1 MSKKFTLVVVRHG
14 EATHNLPDFKP
25 EDLVLTNDPE
35 MPFLNNPLTEKG
47 LKQAGKLAVRLA
59 SEKFNLV
66 LASDL
71 TRAWHTAQAI
81 VKENPFVDN
90 VQECQESKRLL
101 RERNAGVLNGEREI
115 FRCQLKVEEAIEDR
129 QLLTWRIPDGESVV
143 DLRNRVEAF
152 LQLLLAKAQEQ
163 KEVEDLKILVVTHF
177 MWMHELYMILV
188 SMVGGE
194 MQKKPRTP
202 NTGLDQYTL
211 TARTGEDGKA
221 KLEQVVFDV
230 ISCGKHLT
238 QG

>member
-25 EDLVLTNDPE
+25 ENLVLTNDPE

-47 LKQAGKLAVRLA
+47 FEQAGRLA
-59 SEKFNLV
+59 ERLAREKFNLV

-71 TRAWHTAQAI
+71 ARAWDTAQAI
-81 VKENPFVDN
+81 VKENPSVDN
-90 VQECQESKRLL
+90 VQELREL

-129 QLLTWRIPDGESVV
+129 QLKIPTWKIPGGESVV
-143 DLRNRVEAF
+143 DLRKRVEAF

>member
-1 MSKKFTLVVVRHG
+1 MGGNSKKFTLVVVRHG
-14 EATHNLPDFKP
+14 EATHNLPDFKS

-47 LKQAGKLAVRLA
+47 LEQAGQLAKRLA

-90 VQECQESKRLL
+90 VQECRLL

-129 QLLTWRIPDGESVV
+129 QLLTWRIPGGESVV

>member
-1 MSKKFTLVVVRHG
+1 MSRKFTLVVVRHG

-25 EDLVLTNDPE
+25 EDLVLTTDDPE

-47 LKQAGKLAVRLA
+47 LEQAGQLAERLS

-71 TRAWHTAQAI
+71 ARAWDTAQAI
-81 VKENPFVDN
+81 VNRNPFVVDD
-90 VQECQESKRLL
+90 VQECQLL
-101 RERNAGVLNGEREI
+101 RERNAGLLNGEREI
-115 FRCQLKVEEAIEDR
+115 FKAQLKVEEAIKDR
-129 QLLTWRIPDGESVV
+129 QLLTWRIPGGESVV
-143 DLRNRVEAF
+143 DLRNRVQAF

-163 KEVEDLKILVVTHF
+163 KEAEDLKILVVTHF
-177 MWMHELYMILV
+177 MWMHELYRVLV
-188 SMVGGE
+188 SMGGE
-194 MQKKPRTP
+194 ERQKKPRTP

-211 TARTGEDGKA
+211 TVKVGEDGLA